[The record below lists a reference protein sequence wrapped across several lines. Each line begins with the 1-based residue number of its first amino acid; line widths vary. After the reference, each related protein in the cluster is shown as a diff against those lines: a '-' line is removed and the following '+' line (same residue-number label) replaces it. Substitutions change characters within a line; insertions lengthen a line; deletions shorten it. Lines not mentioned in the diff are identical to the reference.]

1 MILTMKCLNSSRK
14 SGKRNL
20 PELIDAFVF
29 WLVKILDVKKKLE
42 SESNIIQQKTTGIE
56 TLCGP

>member
-1 MILTMKCLNSSRK
+1 MILTMKCLNSSGK

-29 WLVKILDVKKKLE
+29 WLVKILDL
-42 SESNIIQQKTTGIE
+42 QKNWNPSQI
-56 TLCGP
+56 